1 MGPKL
6 VIMRFSPGKPAASR
20 LAPDHL
26 IGPRAWLRWSREGS
40 LGRALLLSP
49 GPCLTCASP
58 CLSPSG
64 VLTLKKHLRLRSP
77 RPPSKLH
84 QPHPRHPPK
93 SLQNLRSAC
102 SLPRKNQVTK
112 GPAPLGRCGSSP
124 TAEPWGTLTAA
135 PLGTRLEGGHPPPGT
150 VAGAL

>member
-1 MGPKL
+1 MHC
-6 VIMRFSPGKPAASR
+6 SS
-20 LAPDHL
+20 APV
-26 IGPRAWLRWSREGS
+26 PWSKY
-40 LGRALLLSP
+40 SP

-93 SLQNLRSAC
+93 SLQHLRSAC
-102 SLPRKNQVTK
+102 RLPWKNQVTK
-112 GPAPLGRCGSSP
+112 GPAPLGRRGGSP
-124 TAEPWGTLTAA
+124 TAEPWGHSQQLHWA
-135 PLGTRLEGGHPPPGT
+135 PGWRRASAPGDCRWSALGPPQAQGLS
-150 VAGAL
+150 ALGFVLCGEN